1 MLENIELLVG
11 IGGGILGI
19 IAVILVWRKN
29 LLNSGFESF
38 KEMYREEMDT
48 FKHDIRGYVNK
59 NDEKNTANM
68 NRIIQ
73 LYEQTKEQVATQT
86 GICKVIQARRE
97 GLTKV
102 DDMWR
107 QRIEEELTEVQNDV
121 KHIKKVINHVDYEK
135 GN

>member
-48 FKHDIRGYVNK
+48 FKKDVRGYINK
-59 NDEKNTANM
+59 NDEKNTSNM
-68 NRIIQ
+68 ARIVQ
-73 LYEQTKEQVATQT
+73 LFEQTKEQVATQT
-86 GICKVIQARRE
+86 GICRVIQARRE
-97 GLTKV
+97 GSTKA

-107 QRIEEELTEVQNDV
+107 KRIEEELTEVQNDV
-121 KHIKKVINHVDYEK
+121 KHIKKVINHSDYEK
-135 GN
+135 DN